1 MAGAGHLEKEEK
13 EEERKEKERKGE
25 ERKRE
30 GEREREEG
38 SYPNFV
44 QFIKVSSSSL
54 ALLPAGESEGDALT
68 VLFAVPLRDN
78 GRGGGRTDAIQ
89 SEIDDLIE

>member
-1 MAGAGHLEKEEK
+1 MK
-13 EEERKEKERKGE
+13 RKKRRRRGRRRKGKGRRGRGR
-25 ERKRE
+25 ER
-30 GEREREEG
+30 GEREEG

>member
-13 EEERKEKERKGE
+13 EEERKEKKRKGE
-25 ERKRE
+25 KRRGRER
-30 GEREREEG
+30 GEREEG

-78 GRGGGRTDAIQ
+78 GRGGRRTDAI
-89 SEIDDLIE
+89 